1 MKPFEIFRPGE
12 HTAMDGTRL
21 AFSERDV
28 RATADAY
35 DPAVHEAPIV
45 VGHPTADAPAYGW
58 VRALSFVDGALVAE
72 PAQVE
77 PAFAEMVREG
87 RYKKVSASFYRPD
100 AAVNPAPGSWS
111 LRHVG
116 FLGAQPPAVKG
127 LKSIELGGSSDG
139 CVTVEFGEVS
149 GWLLSSVF
157 RRLRDFM
164 IAEFGAEKAEQA
176 LPGDFV
182 ESMQMQAAMP
192 DATVAPAAYQETDAK
207 DEEMTTD
214 QVARAAAIEA
224 AEAQVEADRKA
235 LAEERR
241 AFAETKRRD
250 EALSFVDGLVA
261 AGRLLP
267 RDRDGTATLLACQP
281 SETRQFAEGAE
292 TTAGAFLRDL
302 LSRLPVQVEFREL
315 AAGDTEELPVGADG
329 EQIAKAALEYQQA
342 QRLAG
347 TTVDIDAAVRHVTQ
361 RS

>member
-1 MKPFEIFRPGE
+1 MKPFQIFRPGE

-21 AFSERDV
+21 AFSESDV

-45 VGHPTADAPAYGW
+45 VGHPAADAPAYGW
-58 VRALSFVDGALVAE
+58 VRALSFEGGALIAD

-77 PAFAEMVREG
+77 PAFAELLAQG

-100 AAVNPAPGSWS
+100 AAVNPRPGSWY

-127 LKSIELGGSSDG
+127 LKSIELGGSTDG

-164 IAEFGAEKAEQA
+164 IAEFGPDKAEQA

-182 ESMQMQAAMP
+182 DSMQMQAATP
-192 DATVAPAAYQETDAK
+192 DATAPAAYRETDAK
-207 DEEMTTD
+207 EDEMTTD
-214 QVARAAAIEA
+214 LVARTAAIEA
-224 AEAQVEADRKA
+224 AEAQIEADRAA
-235 LAEERR
+235 LAEEQR
-241 AFAETKRRD
+241 AFAERERRH
-250 EALSFVDGLVA
+250 EAAAFVDGLVE

-267 RDRDGTATLLACQP
+267 RDRDGTTTLLTCLPA
-281 SETRQFAEGAE
+281 ETRQFAEGAE
-292 TTAGAFLRDL
+292 TTADAFLRDL

-315 AAGDTEELPVGADG
+315 AAAEAEELPAGADG
-329 EQIAKAALEYQQA
+329 EQIAKAALAYQEA
-342 QRLAG
+342 QRKLGA
-347 TTVDIDAAVRHVTQ
+347 TVDIDAAVRHVTQ